1 MGYIN
6 NVKMI
11 GKEKK
16 GKIKTNNKKER
27 RKKKKK
33 IDSPSKGSYAE
44 ILIFQRQQQV
54 LVYKKKL

>member
-1 MGYIN
+1 MGCIN

-27 RKKKKK
+27 RKKK

>member
-27 RKKKKK
+27 RKKKKMT
-33 IDSPSKGSYAE
+33 
-44 ILIFQRQQQV
+44 V
-54 LVYKKKL
+54 LRREVMQKF

>member
-33 IDSPSKGSYAE
+33 
-44 ILIFQRQQQV
+44 LTV
-54 LVYKKKL
+54 LRREVMQKF

>member
-27 RKKKKK
+27 RKKKK
-33 IDSPSKGSYAE
+33 
-44 ILIFQRQQQV
+44 LTV
-54 LVYKKKL
+54 LRRKVMQKF